1 MKQTAPALE
10 MSVEPDGTRSRSG
23 LTVNVMLFVAVV
35 ALAAAPHVANIYYVS
50 LGIPFMAYA
59 VALLGFNLLFGYGG
73 QLSFG
78 HALFLAIGAYSSALA
93 VRLTGNAAFELML
106 LFAVA
111 AALAISIPL
120 AWIAS
125 RFSGIFF
132 GMLTLSFG
140 MLFYSFLN
148 KFYDL
153 TGGDSGMNVPQP
165 SLLGIDFSQVDKMG
179 FLTGPFYYYCLALLI
194 VSAWIMWRIVRSP
207 YGLHL
212 QASRDNEVK
221 ASYLGVK
228 VRQVRAVAFV
238 ISAIYGSV
246 GGAMLAISTG
256 LADPELSYWQ
266 QSGHL
271 VFMAILGGYQELIGP
286 IAGALIFILLQDELQ
301 AATQYWRFFLG
312 VVLALLVIGM
322 PGGLLGTA
330 KQILVRWR
338 R

>member
-1 MKQTAPALE
+1 MKQTA
-10 MSVEPDGTRSRSG
+10 SVLNSTVNTEYARARSG
-23 LTVNVMLFVAVV
+23 ITAKVILLVAVV
-35 ALAAAPHVANIYYVS
+35 ALGAAPLVIDVYYVS
-50 LGIPFMAYA
+50 LGIPIMAYGI
-59 VALLGFNLLFGYGG
+59 ALLGFNLLFGYGG

-78 HALFLAIGAYSSALA
+78 HALFLAIGAYSAALA
-93 VRLTGNAAFELML
+93 VRFTGIAAFELML
-106 LFAVA
+106 LFALA
-111 AALAISIPL
+111 AALVVSMPL

-125 RFSGIFF
+125 RFTGIFF

-153 TGGDSGMNVPQP
+153 TGGDSGMNIPQP
-165 SLLGIDFSQVDKMG
+165 SLLGIDFSQADKMG
-179 FLTGPFYYYCLALLI
+179 FLTGPFYYYCLSLLI
-194 VSAWIMWRIVRSP
+194 VGAWIMWRIVRSP

-221 ASYLGVK
+221 ANYLGVK

-238 ISAIYGSV
+238 ISAVYGSV
-246 GGAMLAISTG
+246 GGVILAISTG

-271 VFMAILGGYQELIGP
+271 VFMAILGGYKEFIGP
-286 IAGALIFILLQDELQ
+286 VAGALIFILLQDELQ
-301 AATQYWRFFLG
+301 AVTQYWRFFLG

-330 KQILVRWR
+330 KLIWARWR

>member
-1 MKQTAPALE
+1 MKQTVPALD
-10 MSVEPDGTRSRSG
+10 MSVESDGTRSRSG
-23 LTVNVMLFVAVV
+23 ITVKVMLFVAVV

-153 TGGDSGMNVPQP
+153 TGGDSGMNVSQP

-271 VFMAILGGYQELIGP
+271 VFMAILGGYQEFIGP
-286 IAGALIFILLQDELQ
+286 VAGALIFILLQDELQ

-330 KQILVRWR
+330 KQILARWR

>member
-1 MKQTAPALE
+1 

-120 AWIAS
+120 AWVAS

-153 TGGDSGMNVPQP
+153 TGGDSGMNVRQP
-165 SLLGIDFSQVDKMG
+165 SLLGVDFSQADKMG

-271 VFMAILGGYQELIGP
+271 VFMAILGGYQEFIGP

-312 VVLALLVIGM
+312 IVLALLVIGM

-330 KQILVRWR
+330 KQILARWR